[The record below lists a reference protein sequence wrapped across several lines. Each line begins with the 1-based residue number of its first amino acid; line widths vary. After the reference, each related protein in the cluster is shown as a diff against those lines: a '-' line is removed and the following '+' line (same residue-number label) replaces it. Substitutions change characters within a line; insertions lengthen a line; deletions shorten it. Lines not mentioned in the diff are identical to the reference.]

1 MSSNSLCN
9 RIRPIP
15 NSLILFVSTLIVI
28 LPSQHISGSFQ
39 ASLVE
44 PCFCVLLVRLN
55 SPDIKRKFNV
65 RSTPNSNS
73 ILERTDISERV
84 LAPPWCS
91 MGKQITIHSYKRLS
105 IGSSYREVQK
115 NEGLRNRESTVSK
128 SHRDMSVAVS
138 CIL

>member
-9 RIRPIP
+9 RIRPVR
-15 NSLILFVSTLIVI
+15 NSLILFASTLIVI

-84 LAPPWCS
+84 LVNPWPWCS
-91 MGKQITIHSYKRLS
+91 VRKKITHAAEAY
-105 IGSSYREVQK
+105 QK
-115 NEGLRNRESTVSK
+115 GTSRYLP
-128 SHRDMSVAVS
+128 A
-138 CIL
+138 